1 MLDMLEKLI
10 NEHGSSAILRERLEL
25 FSDKYSMLEEKN
37 SHLQER
43 NKELEAQLQKA
54 NEEIG
59 QLQSIVQAN
68 SKDKGTDVLA
78 NATQNVLK
86 YFFDTAVDFTAE
98 RVCQQFSLE
107 PGIAQYHI
115 DNLMEKELLTHGALY
130 VNQPMRYCISK
141 RGRAYIIEQTTTE

>member
-25 FSDKYSMLEEKN
+25 FSDKY
-37 SHLQER
+37 
-43 NKELEAQLQKA
+43 
-54 NEEIG
+54 
-59 QLQSIVQAN
+59 
-68 SKDKGTDVLA
+68 
-78 NATQNVLK
+78 
-86 YFFDTAVDFTAE
+86 FFDTAVDLTAE